1 MDSFI
6 YGLQA
11 LWDIVIIIITHKIFY
26 TTFICWFAAQFIKF
40 ALNLILRGK
49 INFHLLVGTG
59 GMPSSHT
66 ATVVAV
72 TNAVGMHSGYDSA
85 VFMVALCYCIVVISD
100 AMGVRRAAGKQA
112 AVLNKMMDEFGQ
124 HKFSAE
130 RLKELL
136 GHTPLEA
143 IAGILIG
150 LFLSVII
157 YNL

>member
-1 MDSFI
+1 MASFI
-6 YGLQA
+6 DGLQA
-11 LWDIVIIIITHKIFY
+11 LWDVLIVIITHKIFY
-26 TTFICWFAAQFIKF
+26 TTFISWFAAQFIKF
-40 ALNLILRGK
+40 ALHLILCRK

-66 ATVVAV
+66 ATVIAV

-112 AVLNKMMDEFGQ
+112 EVLNKMMDEFGHQ
-124 HKFSAE
+124 KFSPN

-150 LFLSVII
+150 LFLSIII
-157 YNL
+157 YNW